1 MMGRIKLTDSE
12 RTQFIQLSGSDS
24 SVASLIAAIVVIRK
38 KQSGS
43 LDERAHMST
52 QTLGNRLEALRK
64 VEISR
69 SKSISGGD
77 GLPAMDDVYEC
88 DDGMSMFRDM
98 VGAMNLREE
107 FLKFFDIYGF
117 VPVIDLNLDG
127 VPGASLAQ
135 LSVLMRVVE
144 ALTGLEINVTGF
156 AA

>member
-38 KQSGS
+38 KPSGY
-43 LDERAHMST
+43 LDERAHMWT

-69 SKSISGGD
+69 SKSNSGGD
-77 GLPAMDDVYEC
+77 GFAHTEDVYEY
-88 DDGMSMFRDM
+88 DDGMSMFRNM

-117 VPVIDLNLDG
+117 LPVIDLNIDG
-127 VPGASLAQ
+127 IPGVSLAQ
-135 LSVLMRVVE
+135 LSVLMRGVE
-144 ALTGLEINVTGF
+144 TLTGLEINVTGF